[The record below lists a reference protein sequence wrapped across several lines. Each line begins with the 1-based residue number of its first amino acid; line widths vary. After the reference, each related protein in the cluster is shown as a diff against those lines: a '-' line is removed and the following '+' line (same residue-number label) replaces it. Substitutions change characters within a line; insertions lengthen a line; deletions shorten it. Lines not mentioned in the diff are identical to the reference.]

1 MNTEEKQPTMK
12 DDATEFSEA
21 WNADKMP
28 AEEKAE
34 VKTEQSETG
43 FSEAFNEMAKK

>member
-1 MNTEEKQPTMK
+1 MNTEERQPTMK

-28 AEEKAE
+28 AEAKAE
-34 VKTEQSETG
+34 VKPEQSETG
-43 FSEAFNEMAKK
+43 FSEAFNEMVKK